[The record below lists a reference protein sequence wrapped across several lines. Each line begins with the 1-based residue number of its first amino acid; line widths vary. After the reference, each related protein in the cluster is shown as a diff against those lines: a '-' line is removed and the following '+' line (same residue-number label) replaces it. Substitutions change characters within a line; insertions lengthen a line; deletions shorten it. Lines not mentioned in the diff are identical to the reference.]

1 MSQINLSVRVDEK
14 DKKNFNKKGSIK
26 RRKIKNKTNFKIRN
40 MLLLLLAIMAVNAI
54 FFNNNSYSK
63 VEVSYK
69 TELIS
74 SGDTLWSIARRES
87 QNNKYYQD
95 KDLREIVYN
104 LKQVNNLQ
112 TSDLSVG
119 QKIKIPK
126 I

>member
-1 MSQINLSVRVDEK
+1 M
-14 DKKNFNKKGSIK
+14 KKSKSRKIQK
-26 RRKIKNKTNFKIRN
+26 RRVKTNYKLNR
-40 MLLLLLAIMAVNAI
+40 MLLLVLAIIAINAL

-63 VEVSYK
+63 VEVKYK

-87 QNNKYYQD
+87 RNNKYYQD
-95 KDLREIVYN
+95 KDIREIVYD
-104 LKQVNNLQ
+104 LKQINNMQ
-112 TSDLSVG
+112 SSDLSIG

>member
-1 MSQINLSVRVDEK
+1 MKRNL
-14 DKKNFNKKGSIK
+14 NKKSLVI
-26 RRKIKNKTNFKIRN
+26 RKTKSKPKTNFKIKN
-40 MLLLLLAIMAVNAI
+40 LLLLVLAIIAI
-54 FFNNNSYSK
+54 NSIFLNNNSYSK
-63 VEVSYK
+63 VEVKYK

-74 SGDTLWSIARRES
+74 SGDTLWSIAKRES

-95 KDLREIVYN
+95 KDLREIVYD

-112 TSDLSVG
+112 ASDLIIG

>member
-1 MSQINLSVRVDEK
+1 M
-14 DKKNFNKKGSIK
+14 KKS
-26 RRKIKNKTNFKIRN
+26 RRKRNFKLKN
-40 MLLLLLAIMAVNAI
+40 VVLLVLAIISINSI

-74 SGDTLWSIARRES
+74 SGDTLWSIAQRES

-95 KDLREIVYN
+95 KDIREIVYD

-112 TSDLSVG
+112 ASDLSVG
-119 QKIKIPK
+119 QEIQIPK

>member
-1 MSQINLSVRVDEK
+1 MKR
-14 DKKNFNKKGSIK
+14 NKKQIRLV
-26 RRKIKNKTNFKIRN
+26 RRKTKSKPKTNFKIKN
-40 MLLLLLAIMAVNAI
+40 LLLLALGIIVINSI
-54 FFNNNSYSK
+54 FFNNKSYSK

-87 QNNKYYQD
+87 KNNKYYQD
-95 KDLREIVYN
+95 KDIREIIYD

-112 TSDLSVG
+112 VSDLSVG

>member
-1 MSQINLSVRVDEK
+1 M
-14 DKKNFNKKGSIK
+14 KKNFNKKGSIK

-74 SGDTLWSIARRES
+74 SGDTLWSIAKRERK
-87 QNNKYYQD
+87 NNKYYQD
-95 KDLREIVYN
+95 KDVREIVYD

-112 TSDLSVG
+112 ASDLSIG

>member
-1 MSQINLSVRVDEK
+1 MKRNLN
-14 DKKNFNKKGSIK
+14 KKNLI
-26 RRKIKNKTNFKIRN
+26 RRKTKSKNKTSLNVKN
-40 MLLLLLAIMAVNAI
+40 LLLLVLAIIAI
-54 FFNNNSYSK
+54 NSIFLNNNSYSK
-63 VEVSYK
+63 VEVKYK

-87 QNNKYYQD
+87 RNNKYYQD
-95 KDLREIVYN
+95 KDVREIIYD

-112 TSDLSVG
+112 ASDLIIG